1 MYSIIVCMNR
11 DRAIGYK
18 NRLLYHIK
26 DDMARFRELTT
37 GHTIIMGRNTYDS
50 LPNGALP
57 HRRNIVISRTL
68 SSLPDCEVYSSIEE
82 ALVGCASSTVT
93 TSDKVESEEEEVFI
107 IGGDSIYRQ
116 MLPLATRLYLTIVDA
131 STPQADTVFP
141 EIDMKEWQVVE
152 KEMRNANGIP
162 FTFLTLLRQA

>member
-1 MYSIIVCMNR
+1 MNR

-26 DDMARFRELTT
+26 EDMARFRELTT
-37 GHTIIMGRNTYDS
+37 GHTIIMGRSTYES

-68 SSLPDCEVYSSIEE
+68 SSLPNCEVYSTIEE
-82 ALVGCASSTVT
+82 ALAACTSSPAA
-93 TSDKVESEEEEVFI
+93 TSNEADTQEEEVFI

-116 MLPLATRLYLTIVDA
+116 LLPLATRLYLTLVEA
-131 STPQADTVFP
+131 STPEADTFFP
-141 EIDMKEWQVVE
+141 EIDMKDWKETE
-152 KEMRNANGIP
+152 KEMRNENGIP
-162 FTFLTLLRQA
+162 FTFLTLQRKSKKPS

>member
-1 MYSIIVCMNR
+1 MNR

-26 DDMARFRELTT
+26 EDMARFRELTT
-37 GHTIIMGRNTYDS
+37 GHTIIMGRNTYES

-68 SSLPDCEVYSSIEE
+68 SSLPDCEVYSTLEE
-82 ALVGCASSTVT
+82 ALAACTSSPAA
-93 TSDKVESEEEEVFI
+93 TSKEEEVVQEKEEEVFI

-116 MLPLATRLYLTIVDA
+116 LLPLATRLYFTLVEA
-131 STPQADTVFP
+131 STPEADTFFP
-141 EIDMKEWQVVE
+141 EIDMKDWKETE
-152 KEMRNANGIP
+152 KKMRNENGIP
-162 FTFLTLLRQA
+162 FTFLTLQRV

>member
-1 MYSIIVCMNR
+1 MDR

-26 DDMARFRELTT
+26 EDMARFRELTT
-37 GHTIIMGRNTYDS
+37 GHTIIMGRNTYES

-68 SSLPDCEVYSSIEE
+68 SSLPDCEVYSTLEE
-82 ALVGCASSTVT
+82 ALAACTSSPAAT
-93 TSDKVESEEEEVFI
+93 SEEAEVFI

-116 MLPLATRLYLTIVDA
+116 LLPLATRLYLTLVEA
-131 STPQADTVFP
+131 STPEADAFFP
-141 EIDMKEWQVVE
+141 EIDMKDWKEME
-152 KEMRNANGIP
+152 KEMRNENGIP
-162 FTFLTLLRQA
+162 FTFLTLQRV

>member
-1 MYSIIVCMNR
+1 MNR

-26 DDMARFRELTT
+26 EDMARFRELTT
-37 GHTIIMGRNTYDS
+37 GHTIIMGRNTYES

-68 SSLPDCEVYSSIEE
+68 SSLPNCEVYSTIEE
-82 ALVGCASSTVT
+82 ALAACTSSPAAT
-93 TSDKVESEEEEVFI
+93 SEEAKTLEEEAEVFI

-116 MLPLATRLYLTIVDA
+116 LLPLATRLYLTLVEA
-131 STPQADTVFP
+131 STPEADTFFP
-141 EIDMKEWQVVE
+141 EIDMKDWKETE
-152 KEMRNANGIP
+152 KEMRNENGIP
-162 FTFLTLLRQA
+162 FTFLTLQRKSKKPS

>member
-26 DDMARFRELTT
+26 EDMARFRELTT
-37 GHTIIMGRNTYDS
+37 GHTIIMGRNTYES

-57 HRRNIVISRTL
+57 HRHNVVISRTI
-68 SSLPDCEVYSSIEE
+68 SSLPDCEVYSTIEE
-82 ALVGCASSTVT
+82 VLAACSSSAVT
-93 TSDKVESEEEEVFI
+93 SNEVEPEEEIFI

-116 MLPLATRLYLTIVDA
+116 MLPLSSRLYLTIVDTISA
-131 STPQADTVFP
+131 QADTFFP
-141 EIDMKEWQVVE
+141 EIDMQDWKETG
-152 KEMRNANGIP
+152 KEMRNENGIP
-162 FTFLTLLRQA
+162 FTFLTLQRLE